1 MRRRYHK
8 NIIRASLLGL
18 GLSLLSIEARAMD
31 HEEDDQIEHH
41 LPKKNSN
48 TENAIIA
55 KNRIEER
62 LGCPIEEAS
71 KRAIKEMNETL
82 VQQLETAVK
91 RANAGQ
97 KLIEEASAANAPWG
111 ARAKKWFFDSIHG
124 QGYIEQ
130 ETEQR
135 SKIVVFLEEELGV
148 LKDYI

>member
-1 MRRRYHK
+1 MQRRYHK
-8 NIIRASLLGL
+8 NIISASLLGL

-31 HEEDDQIEHH
+31 HEEDNQIEHH

-48 TENAIIA
+48 NENAIIA
-55 KNRIEER
+55 KTRIEER
-62 LGCPIEEAS
+62 LGCPIKQAS
-71 KRAIKEMNETL
+71 KRAIEKMNKTL
-82 VQQLETAVK
+82 TQQLETAVK
-91 RANAGQ
+91 RANAGR

-111 ARAKKWFFDSIHG
+111 ARAKKWLLDSIHG

-135 SKIVVFLEEELGV
+135 GKIVEFLEEELEV

>member
-97 KLIEEASAANAPWG
+97 KLHQKADLNGEN
-111 ARAKKWFFDSIHG
+111 
-124 QGYIEQ
+124 
-130 ETEQR
+130 R
-135 SKIVVFLEEELGV
+135 SG
-148 LKDYI
+148 